1 MQRKQGPLRCA
12 TAWSL
17 LQRLTGV
24 ASCALALVVSA
35 TSAGAAQAGCDTSGR
50 ALGVSRIVEIDT
62 TSGPHF
68 GQQQFPEA
76 DFLRP
81 GEIVLTFDD
90 GPLRPHT
97 QPILNAL
104 EAQCTK
110 ATFFM
115 VGSQAIADPEM
126 VRRVIAKGHTVG
138 NHTWSHANLQKSASV
153 NSRREIELGLSA
165 ITAAAGQPVAPFFR
179 FPYLAQTKSMQGYA
193 QMRGLGVFSIDV
205 DSQDWKTKNAASVKR
220 DVLRQLA
227 DLGRGI
233 ILFHDIQPATAQALP
248 DLLETLRV
256 KGYHVV
262 QLKPKAM
269 ATTLPEFDAM
279 ARNANQRNQVAL
291 AAQPLAKRRM
301 TWGSADP
308 TVLGPPSLP
317 PRHNASGPGSGQ
329 IAGPF
334 APPAALSTPPLPI
347 GTPAQPQPRIAR
359 PDTNQANDW
368 RDKFYG
374 R

>member
-1 MQRKQGPLRCA
+1 M
-12 TAWSL
+12 
-17 LQRLTGV
+17 
-24 ASCALALVVSA
+24 
-35 TSAGAAQAGCDTSGR
+35 
-50 ALGVSRIVEIDT
+50 
-62 TSGPHF
+62 
-68 GQQQFPEA
+68 
-76 DFLRP
+76 
-81 GEIVLTFDD
+81 
-90 GPLRPHT
+90 
-97 QPILNAL
+97 
-104 EAQCTK
+104 
-110 ATFFM
+110 
-115 VGSQAIADPEM
+115 
-126 VRRVIAKGHTVG
+126 
-138 NHTWSHANLQKSASV
+138 
-153 NSRREIELGLSA
+153 SA